1 MFTIIIYL
9 IISIILFIIIYKI
22 LKSIIKATLFLLI
35 ITIIPTII
43 LGYLLYADFKDIQSN
58 LQINP
63 NLIILEKNNLVISG
77 FILNF
82 NKDPQVNLSNQQD
95 INNYNSLYQNKD
107 FFNLKSTNYK
117 LIIIKYD
124 NLIQNL
130 PETIQRESI
139 TLSKQQLSNIMISEQ
154 PFTELKTIISLPE
167 SEIKNI
173 LNLKNEGE
181 LKSAI
186 FFLILQENIKSV
198 PEVLKMYK
206 EGNIEVYEETI
217 LFKSVKYIPEDI
229 LSQLAQA

>member
-63 NLIILEKNNLVISG
+63 NLIILKKNNIIISG

-95 INNYNSLYQNKD
+95 INDYNSLYQNKD
-107 FFNLKSTNYK
+107 FSNLKSTNYK
-117 LIIIKYD
+117 VIIIKYD

-154 PFTELKTIISLPE
+154 PFTELKTIISIPE

-173 LNLKNEGE
+173 LKLKNEGE

-206 EGNIEVYEETI
+206 EGNMEVYEETI
-217 LFKSVKYIPEDI
+217 LFKSIKYIPEDI
-229 LSQLAQA
+229 LSQLA